1 MSPHFIPL
9 IVAGVLVWVLSSDS
23 EKSDSGDRH
32 TAKADDDL
40 LAQEKKIL
48 RKRMKEITKEQK
60 RRKASQPASSSE
72 EIK

>member
-9 IVAGVLVWVLSSDS
+9 IVAGVLVWVLSSDP
-23 EKSDSGDRH
+23 EKSDSGDRQ

-40 LAQEKKIL
+40 LAQEKKLL

-60 RRKASQPASSSE
+60 RRKATQPASSSE